1 MDKVKT
7 SLIEAEKGSQLFEI
21 EFANQK
27 ALDELVMLPTAIRAK
42 CFYLL
47 ERMKV
52 DGPNLGE
59 PFTKKIAG
67 TGSLFEIRAKALEG
81 IGRCIYCVCVQKR
94 IVILHYFVKKTQ
106 KTPAKNLEIA
116 LKRYKEFINDN
127 Y

>member
-1 MDKVKT
+1 
-7 SLIEAEKGSQLFEI
+7 
-21 EFANQK
+21 
-27 ALDELVMLPTAIRAK
+27 MLPTAIRAK

-94 IVILHYFVKKTQ
+94 IVILHSFVKKTQ

>member
-1 MDKVKT
+1 
-7 SLIEAEKGSQLFEI
+7 
-21 EFANQK
+21 
-27 ALDELVMLPTAIRAK
+27 MLPTAIRAK

-81 IGRCIYCVCVQKR
+81 LADVFTAFAFRKGLLFCI
-94 IVILHYFVKKTQ
+94 LS
-106 KTPAKNLEIA
+106 
-116 LKRYKEFINDN
+116 
-127 Y
+127 